1 MSVLPDVERSYSGEL
16 ARKAI
21 HLCSL
26 SIPIFYSFVSKSTV
40 LTILVPLTLV
50 FGLTDLARLVS
61 PTFRESYHNWFGW
74 LLRAHEKDHQEKR
87 LNGAT
92 YVLLS
97 AALGVLVFPKVIFI
111 TAFAVLIVS
120 DTVAALIGRKF
131 GRHPFMKK
139 SLEGT
144 VAFLVSAVVVVF
156 LSPKV
161 GYLPAEY
168 AIGIAAAFLGAVV
181 EATSIGVDD
190 NLTIPLS
197 IGGAMWLMYGV
208 FLPAVNVFALEAAS

>member
-1 MSVLPDVERSYSGEL
+1 MNNLPDVERSYSGEL

-26 SIPIFYSFVSKSTV
+26 SIPIFYSFASKSTV
-40 LTILVPLTLV
+40 LTILAPLALV
-50 FGLTDLARLVS
+50 FGLTDLARLLS
-61 PTFRESYHNWFGW
+61 PTLRELYHDWFGW
-74 LLRAHEKDHQEKR
+74 LLRAHEKDQQEKR

-97 AALGVLVFPKVIFI
+97 ATLGILIFPKVIFI
-111 TAFAVLIVS
+111 TAFAILIVS

-144 VAFLVSAVVVVF
+144 LAFLVSAVVVVL

-168 AIGIAAAFLGAVV
+168 AIGIAAALLGAVV
-181 EATSIGVDD
+181 ESTSISVDD

-197 IGGAMWLMYGV
+197 IGIAMWLMYGI
-208 FLPAVNVFALEAAS
+208 FLPAINVFALEATG

>member
-1 MSVLPDVERSYSGEL
+1 MNNPPDVERNYSGEL

-26 SIPIFYSFVSKSTV
+26 SIPIVYSFVSKSTV
-40 LTILVPLTLV
+40 LTMLVPLTLL
-50 FGLTDLARLVS
+50 FSLSDLARLLS
-61 PTFRESYHNWFGW
+61 PTLRAVYHDWFGW
-74 LLRAHEKDHQEKR
+74 LLRAHEKDQKEKR

-97 AALGVLVFPKVIFI
+97 ATLGILIFPKVIFI
-111 TAFAVLIVS
+111 TAFAILIVS

-131 GRHPFMKK
+131 GRRPFMKK

-144 VAFLVSAVVVVF
+144 AAFFVSAAFVVV

-168 AIGIAAAFLGAVV
+168 AIGIAAAFIGAVV
-181 EATSIGVDD
+181 EASPIGVDD
-190 NLTIPLS
+190 NLTIPFS
-197 IGGAMWLMYGV
+197 VGGAMWLMYGV
-208 FLPAVNVFALEAAS
+208 FLPGVNVFALEAAS